1 MQLVTKYTWNW
12 CDHYCLQW
20 VTAKMTYKMRKQTVY
35 DWQSWSFIIF
45 GCTWTSYSMLQC
57 ATGSLNT
64 AGLLQRKNYKF
75 DPRYSYGALHIYT
88 TTFVQWP
95 NWQPLDYYEV
105 YLAARSMENF
115 NISKMLLNYVSSHFK
130 WSQYCWKT
138 QINVTKM
145 KSVLLEHAK
154 SSVYSHNVP

>member
-1 MQLVTKYTWNW
+1 M
-12 CDHYCLQW
+12 
-20 VTAKMTYKMRKQTVY
+20 
-35 DWQSWSFIIF
+35 
-45 GCTWTSYSMLQC
+45 
-57 ATGSLNT
+57 
-64 AGLLQRKNYKF
+64 
-75 DPRYSYGALHIYT
+75 RYSWQLLLVGRNRASWASQCSKAVRCARALQSLLVLTLRWLRRYGKELLIDGALHIYA

-105 YLAARSMENF
+105 YLAAENF
-115 NISKMLLNYVSSHFK
+115 NTSKMLLNYVSSHFK

-154 SSVYSHNVP
+154 SSVYSHNMP